1 MYDHLVHRV
10 FIACHTKVYLNLC
23 NFELSQSWKL
33 IGQMAHPPVVPPLT
47 HSMWW
52 VEQISGKF
60 SAIELYLICCIF
72 RAIWLNHTHDLKD
85 FCSTWNLGRQ
95 AEKMACGSWK
105 LSLKELNEGYIWY
118 AKKVIQTHLQ
128 RCTAD
133 IWLTISVILLLIF
146 IEWYIANLT
155 ELLRFLN
162 INQFTKISQRN

>member
-1 MYDHLVHRV
+1 MP
-10 FIACHTKVYLNLC
+10 
-23 NFELSQSWKL
+23 
-33 IGQMAHPPVVPPLT
+33 HPPVVPPLT

-60 SAIELYLICCIF
+60 SPIELYLICCIF
-72 RAIWLNHTHDLKD
+72 LAIWLNHTYDLKD
-85 FCSTWNLGRQ
+85 FCSIWNLDRQ

-105 LSLKELNEGYIWY
+105 LSLKELKEGYIWY

-133 IWLTISVILLLIF
+133 IWFTISVILLLIF

-162 INQFTKISQRN
+162 FNQFTKISQRNYKGLIVKHKTENTRNIYGMLYLCCEEKANLVWEN